1 MGALASCWVFFL
13 GHFVPPSQQ
22 ISPHKYRFYAVRL
35 IANGRIASVDNS
47 DKSRLDVF
55 ASIAQRQSTGQ

>member
-1 MGALASCWVFFL
+1 MLGFFL
-13 GHFVPPSQQ
+13 VTLFLLRDKSD
-22 ISPHKYRFYAVRL
+22 PHKYRFYAVRL

-47 DKSRLDVF
+47 GKSQLDVF